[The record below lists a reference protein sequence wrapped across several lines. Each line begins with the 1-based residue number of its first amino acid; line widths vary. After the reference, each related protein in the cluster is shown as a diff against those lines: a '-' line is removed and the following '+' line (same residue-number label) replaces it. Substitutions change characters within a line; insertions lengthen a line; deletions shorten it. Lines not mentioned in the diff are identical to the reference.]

1 MEGNNATFEVKFG
14 ESNEINVSM
23 ETEKTFG
30 VDFDNVIIK
39 VPKNYGLITWNGTV
53 LTVS

>member
-1 MEGNNATFEVKFG
+1 MNGNNATFDVKFDSTK
-14 ESNEINVSM
+14 EITTTMSTNELFGATF
-23 ETEKTFG
+23 TE
-30 VDFDNVIIK
+30 VIEK